1 MDDNNQQIRLK
12 QAEIENHVK
21 RLAYL
26 RSEYTK
32 DKAALR
38 LCTGRLKNLTVR
50 KEKFQTS
57 LGEIEKSLSELEQ
70 VQKDQKNQFKNL
82 EHTIE
87 RKKIQKETVGKE
99 ITEAEKI
106 ASSAKD
112 AVIEFATQ
120 RDLAATIA
128 AEEKASEKH

>member
-1 MDDNNQQIRLK
+1 MKRWQNKPPSFGADLTITTSKYTLK

-38 LCTGRLKNLTVR
+38 VCTGRLKNLSVR

-57 LGEIEKSLSELEQ
+57 LAEIEKSL
-70 VQKDQKNQFKNL
+70 
-82 EHTIE
+82 I
-87 RKKIQKETVGKE
+87 R
-99 ITEAEKI
+99 A
-106 ASSAKD
+106 
-112 AVIEFATQ
+112 
-120 RDLAATIA
+120 
-128 AEEKASEKH
+128 